1 MSKTDFFELPEGDQH
16 RECIEVETDYDRG
29 VMDERKRWESK
40 TCDWKLDDPD
50 WNTYKTGCG
59 QYFNIMEGDLKDR
72 TFKYCNYCGGAI
84 NEPKGSK

>member
-40 TCDWKLDDPD
+40 TCLSCYHSTALNVNLRRCDCVFLVDD
-50 WNTYKTGCG
+50 Y
-59 QYFNIMEGDLKDR
+59 GDPTSIVPKD
-72 TFKYCNYCGGAI
+72 FLCAYY
-84 NEPKGSK
+84 EPKGSE